1 VAENSLDRF
10 VSRFVLPLVAGG
22 PVYVDTPLG
31 PGVVSEWLRLVRPDV
46 GVLTRLT
53 GVMRRRLAHLGAM
66 GEPGDIPLDALTLAA
81 VWHNLLALTH
91 PAVVERR
98 ALRVKVRGWCEAM
111 LGWLDVPRTRAEVTW
126 RHGLLGRLGSVG
138 RVDTHVEFW
147 AGYADFIG
155 VAPPTSLVAWP
166 DLRRVKVQRTRVDVM
181 QLLRTLEQGSGG
193 DTEADLRG
201 TVRAAF
207 TASPLTD
214 LLLVDRA
221 APFAF
226 VWTAST
232 VNLLGDAP
240 LRGAVTRA
248 LLGRGASA
256 LRALEYATLSLCREG
271 ASQPVA
277 RALVRLHLE
286 LAMLDAMTARLG
298 PAVAGANA
306 SAGPTAYPQPLALEL
321 AATLGPRRVSEILGV
336 SEDLVSRTLPPDP
349 ARVAPREPPSAPLL
363 AAAAMTEA
371 PP

>member
-1 VAENSLDRF
+1 MAENSLDRF

-53 GVMRRRLAHLGAM
+53 GVMRRRLAH
-66 GEPGDIPLDALTLAA
+66 LDALTLAA

-193 DTEADLRG
+193 DTEADLLG
-201 TVRAAF
+201 SQKYALIYTVR
-207 TASPLTD
+207 
-214 LLLVDRA
+214 
-221 APFAF
+221 
-226 VWTAST
+226 
-232 VNLLGDAP
+232 
-240 LRGAVTRA
+240 
-248 LLGRGASA
+248 
-256 LRALEYATLSLCREG
+256 
-271 ASQPVA
+271 
-277 RALVRLHLE
+277 
-286 LAMLDAMTARLG
+286 
-298 PAVAGANA
+298 
-306 SAGPTAYPQPLALEL
+306 
-321 AATLGPRRVSEILGV
+321 
-336 SEDLVSRTLPPDP
+336 
-349 ARVAPREPPSAPLL
+349 
-363 AAAAMTEA
+363 
-371 PP
+371 